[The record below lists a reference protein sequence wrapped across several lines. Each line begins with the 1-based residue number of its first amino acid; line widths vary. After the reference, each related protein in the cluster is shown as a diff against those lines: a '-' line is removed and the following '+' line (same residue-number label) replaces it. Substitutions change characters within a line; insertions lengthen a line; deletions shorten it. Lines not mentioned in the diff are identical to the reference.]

1 VPHAALMGFL
11 RAAQVALVTPARDGM
26 NLVAKEFVAAQD
38 PADPGVL
45 ILSPL
50 AGAARELNGAIQV
63 NPYDAKGLAHAIQ
76 SALAMP
82 LAERRDRHAGMMD
95 VLRRNDVTAWYERFL
110 EALND
115 SAGRDGQGTRFPLVT
130 RAAS

>member
-1 VPHAALMGFL
+1 
-11 RAAQVALVTPARDGM
+11 M

-50 AGAARELNGAIQV
+50 AGAARELSGALQV
-63 NPYDAKGLAHAIQ
+63 NPYDAKGLAHAMQ
-76 SALAMP
+76 TALGMP
-82 LAERRDRHAGMMD
+82 LAERRDRHAGMME

-110 EALND
+110 GALND
-115 SAGRDGQGTRFPLVT
+115 AAGRGAQGTRFPPVA
-130 RAAS
+130 RVAS